1 MSGWLTAYKSPALA
15 GFFMAAALWL
25 GGCATLPVAQLQTHW
40 PAGLPERI
48 ELSDTPFFA
57 QAEYE
62 CGPAA
67 LAMVMGAAGHV
78 TTPDALVPQ
87 VYLPSRKGSLQI
99 EMPVATRRA
108 GLLAYTLAPTLA
120 AVLQEVAA
128 GHPVLV
134 FQNLALPWYPVWH
147 YAVVMGYDR
156 AAGELLLHSGTTK
169 RMPIS
174 LDAFENT
181 WARGDHW
188 AMVALAPQQL
198 PATASPAPLADAI
211 VALERVKPAAAAQA
225 YAAALQRWPDNRSFL
240 LGRGNA
246 AYATG
251 QWQDAL
257 TAYAAATRLQP
268 DFADAW
274 NNLAQVLWEQELNAE
289 ALVTIRKAV
298 TLGGPR
304 LPDYQTLERSI
315 QSDLKR

>member
-1 MSGWLTAYKSPALA
+1 MSRWLTAFKSPALA
-15 GFFMAAALWL
+15 GFFMAAALLL
-25 GGCATLPVAQLQTHW
+25 GGCATQQVAQLQAHW
-40 PAGLPERI
+40 PAGLPEHV
-48 ELSDTPFFA
+48 ELSNTPFFA

-147 YAVVMGYDR
+147 YAVVIGYDR
-156 AAGELLLHSGTTK
+156 AAGELLLHSGTTE

-174 LDAFENT
+174 LNAFENT

-225 YAAALQRWPDNRSFL
+225 YATALRRWPNNHSFL

-251 QWQDAL
+251 QLQDAR
-257 TAYAAATRLQP
+257 TAYAAATQAQP

-274 NNLAQVLWEQELNAE
+274 NNLAQVLWEKNLTGE
-289 ALVTIRKAV
+289 ALDAIRKAIA
-298 TLGGPR
+298 LGGPR
-304 LPDYQTLERSI
+304 LPDYQGLERSI